1 MLGGVRLVLVRH
13 AEAAPGE
20 PDELRPLTPNGR
32 DSARALGEQLAAD
45 DVRPDAVLT
54 SPLLRARETG
64 AELAR
69 ALDAPVEPDE
79 RLAPGATTESVLQL
93 VRGRGDTVVV
103 VGHQPDCG
111 RIAAEL
117 SGGPE
122 PPFPAGGTFELQLE
136 D

>member
-1 MLGGVRLVLVRH
+1 MLEGVRLVLVRH

-20 PDELRPLTPNGR
+20 PDELRPLTAGGR
-32 DSARALGEQLAAD
+32 EAARELGQRLAAD

-54 SPLLRARETG
+54 SPLLRARET
-64 AELAR
+64 ATELGR
-69 ALDAPVEPDE
+69 ALAAPVEPDE
-79 RLAPGATTESVLQL
+79 RLAPGATADTVRQA
-93 VRGRGDTVVV
+93 VRGRGDTVLV

-122 PPFPAGGTFELQLE
+122 PAFPAGGTFELQLE